1 MKTKTIKLNLAW
13 LIAFLSRGR
22 ILLRVCNSNTE
33 KCLLGGEI
41 PNSRDFRT
49 PNKWK
54 TCIADNK
61 TILDRL

>member
-33 KCLLGGEI
+33 ECLLGGGI
-41 PNSRDFRT
+41 PT
-49 PNKWK
+49 KGKLENKSS
-54 TCIADNK
+54 IYYE
-61 TILDRL
+61 